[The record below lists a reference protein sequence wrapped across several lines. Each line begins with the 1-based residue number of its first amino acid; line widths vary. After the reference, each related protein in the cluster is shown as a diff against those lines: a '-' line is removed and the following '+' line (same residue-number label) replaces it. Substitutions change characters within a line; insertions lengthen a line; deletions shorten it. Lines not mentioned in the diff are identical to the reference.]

1 MQNGLSKLTHNNIV
15 SMRSDFQ
22 AKEKSLKELSEEYD
36 IHYNTARNVI
46 SGKTWK
52 HLPIAK

>member
-1 MQNGLSKLTHNNIV
+1 
-15 SMRSDFQ
+15 MRSDFQ